1 MTKTKPASSD
11 TTLPDIPDL
20 RECDSDTLVKLLRE
34 LPVERWNEAFLKA
47 RKASDYTWIANLVGA
62 RLNRASLDEANLNGA
77 NLVGARLVGA
87 TLVGANLY
95 RANLYEAN
103 LNEANLNRA
112 RLVGATLVGV
122 NLNRANLYEANLNE
136 ANLDRARLV
145 GARLNGANLVGASL
159 DGARLNGK
167 HAWIGEA
174 AGYPVLLLGADNEA
188 GHVLR
193 AGCWTGVLDDAVE
206 RAIEEADTELCL
218 VEADAVVAH
227 GRVLLAAWGAS

>member
-95 RANLYEAN
+95 
-103 LNEANLNRA
+103 
-112 RLVGATLVGV
+112 
-122 NLNRANLYEANLNE
+122 RANLYEANLNE